1 MKQYKEL
8 LQHILTNGVLKPTR
22 AKLESTGENVR
33 ALSVFGYQSRY
44 DLSEGFPLLT
54 TKKVSFKTL
63 AHELIWFLSGDINV
77 DYLHRNN
84 VHIWDEWVGKD
95 GTIGN
100 GYGKQWRRWST
111 WEPIN
116 LDRIGLDIFTT
127 SKYVEID
134 QIKNIIDGIKEVKE
148 NPFASCG
155 RRLILSAWNVGELSQ
170 MNLMPCHCLA
180 QFDVTGGR
188 LSCHLYQRS
197 ADAFLGVPYN
207 IASYA
212 LLTHLL
218 ANVTDLEV
226 GHLIHSFGDLHIYE
240 NHFDQVNEQLT
251 RPCFPLP
258 TLKVCPFMKDSN
270 SYLIAPL
277 ISDFTLV
284 GYQSAGPL
292 KGEVAV

>member
-1 MKQYKEL
+1 MRQYKEL

-63 AHELIWFLSGDINV
+63 AHELIWFLSGDTNV
-77 DYLHRNN
+77 DYLHRHG
-84 VHIWDEWVGKD
+84 VHIWDQWVGKD
-95 GTIGN
+95 GTIGD
-100 GYGKQWRRWST
+100 GYGKQWRHWRT
-111 WEPIN
+111 W
-116 LDRIGLDIFTT
+116 DTSIGDITFGGYGYA
-127 SKYVEID
+127 KPENID
-134 QIKNIIDGIKEVKE
+134 QIKKLIDGIKEVKE
-148 NPFASCG
+148 NPFASIG
-155 RRLILSAWNVGELSQ
+155 RRLILSAWNVGEIDK
-170 MNLMPCHCLA
+170 MNLPPCHCLA
-180 QFDVTGGR
+180 QFDVTDGR

-240 NHFDQVNEQLT
+240 NHFDQVNEQLA
-251 RPCFPLP
+251 RPCLPLP
-258 TLKVCPFMKDSN
+258 TLKVCRFMKDSN
-270 SYLIAPL
+270 PYLIAPL
-277 ISDFTLV
+277 IGDFSLV